1 MDTVVAAPTIANIV
15 QQEIEAYGQVATLGG
30 QVVTISDTT
39 QQLYGTVLLP
49 DPSGAANVSLVE
61 LLAQVKD
68 DKVIILTDRT
78 DRPLYEAL
86 MINGGLRRDQIVL
99 AYAGETLEQP
109 TEQG

>member
-1 MDTVVAAPTIANIV
+1 MVQIKTLIDVVRHEVYLYHSPMVI
-15 QQEIEAYGQVATLGG
+15 GG
-30 QVVTISDTT
+30 ISGYFFDET
-39 QQLYGTVLLP
+39 QQLYGVLTRSDKSPAEVWYTV
-49 DPSGAANVSLVE
+49 VM
-61 LLAQVKD
+61 AQVKD